1 VQTKHVTRFTA
12 SVSAARWQVPA
23 ALAVVWVTF
32 GGAFV
37 AGKVGVTSVPPF
49 LFAGPRFLIAGTIL
63 LGWTALRSGGLSL
76 TRRELLEAAGVG
88 LLTIAGGQ
96 SAAMWGMTSMSS
108 GLVAVLTATMP
119 LWLTLLSLLFL
130 RRGIPKLGLLGLAI
144 SFVAACLLASPSG
157 SGIKVLPVV
166 IVALGTVAWAGGA
179 LLGSQSEVARR
190 PLVLSGLQMLVGGA
204 VQLVMAVALGE
215 PAQLHWS
222 AALTTPVAV
231 AFVFALLGPSLIGFT
246 VYAWL
251 LRNTPPTI
259 ANSNAYAAPVV
270 AIFLSWLILSDPVG
284 PRTVGLASMVLAG
297 VALLIWAQ
305 GRTHRLAAQAEAARL
320 RELTE
325 AA

>member
-1 VQTKHVTRFTA
+1 
-12 SVSAARWQVPA
+12 VPA
-23 ALAVVWVTF
+23 ALAAVWVTF

-37 AGKVGVTSVPPF
+37 AGKVGVTAVPPF
-49 LFAGPRFLIAGTIL
+49 LFAAPRFMIAGMIL
-63 LGWTALRSGGLSL
+63 LGWTAWRSGGLSL

-88 LLTIAGGQ
+88 LLTVAGGQ

-144 SFVAACLLASPSG
+144 SFVSACLLASPSG
-157 SGIKVLPVV
+157 SGIKVLPLV
-166 IVALGTVAWAGGA
+166 IVVLGTVAWAGGA

-204 VQLVMAVALGE
+204 AQLGLAVALGE
-215 PAQLHWS
+215 PAQLHPS
-222 AALTTPVAV
+222 AAFTTPVVV

-251 LRNTPPTI
+251 LRNTAPTI

-270 AIFLSWLILSDPVG
+270 AIFLSWLILSDPVSL
-284 PRTVGLASMVLAG
+284 RTVGLAAMVLAG

-305 GRTHRLAAQAEAARL
+305 GRTHQLAAPAEDARVREVSEAA
-320 RELTE
+320 
-325 AA
+325 

>member
-1 VQTKHVTRFTA
+1 
-12 SVSAARWQVPA
+12 VPA

-37 AGKVGVTSVPPF
+37 AGKVGVTAVPPF
-49 LFAGPRFLIAGTIL
+49 LFAGPRFLIAGAIL
-63 LGWTALRSGGLSL
+63 LAWTTLRSGGLSL

-88 LLTIAGGQ
+88 LLTIVGGQ

-157 SGIKVLPVV
+157 SGIKVVPLL

-204 VQLVMAVALGE
+204 VQLVMAFALRE
-215 PAQLHWS
+215 PAQVHWS
-222 AALTTPVAV
+222 ALTMPVAV

-251 LRNTPPTI
+251 LHNTPPTV

-305 GRTHRLAAQAEAARL
+305 GRTHRLTAQAEAARVRGL
-320 RELTE
+320 SE